1 MRQWKSSCISKH
13 IRKGKADHSIG
24 ITGDSLTSSTSATW
38 SRTSPYSLV
47 PQLQGVLW
55 RRARILK
62 QVGVLKKEVVSLR
75 VQLAALACTSYR
87 PGGGAQLAEL
97 QEQLALAEDDHD
109 QRLVAREQRHI
120 SPSSASEQAGKA
132 LTREPC
138 AAGPRASGPAQELF
152 TEPLNRAKEEEK
164 WVSFSK
170 RAINHA

>member
-1 MRQWKSSCISKH
+1 M
-13 IRKGKADHSIG
+13 
-24 ITGDSLTSSTSATW
+24 
-38 SRTSPYSLV
+38 
-47 PQLQGVLW
+47 
-55 RRARILK
+55 
-62 QVGVLKKEVVSLR
+62 
-75 VQLAALACTSYR
+75 QLAALACTSDR

-152 TEPLNRAKEEEK
+152 TEPLSRAKEEEK
-164 WVSFSK
+164 WFSFSK

>member
-1 MRQWKSSCISKH
+1 
-13 IRKGKADHSIG
+13 
-24 ITGDSLTSSTSATW
+24 
-38 SRTSPYSLV
+38 
-47 PQLQGVLW
+47 
-55 RRARILK
+55 
-62 QVGVLKKEVVSLR
+62 
-75 VQLAALACTSYR
+75 
-87 PGGGAQLAEL
+87 
-97 QEQLALAEDDHD
+97 
-109 QRLVAREQRHI
+109 LVAREQRHI